1 MEGASTSDPVART
14 LIPVLVH
21 EVNNTTQLLVGLRA
35 LLDLPGGEEL
45 FSKRADELARASQQ
59 MDDLGFALAVL
70 ATANGANMLLA
81 RRNRRAVEILW
92 SLAVRSLERSG
103 EARVSC
109 EGAPPSVAPSALDG
123 WQAPW
128 SAAAL
133 LLTASEH
140 CGVETWRWRW
150 GDDGALVGRSGGSGE
165 LAADA
170 IDAIASRV
178 PGATIES
185 RAGEVEWRLPD
196 AWLER

>member
-109 EGAPPSVAPSALDG
+109 AARDG